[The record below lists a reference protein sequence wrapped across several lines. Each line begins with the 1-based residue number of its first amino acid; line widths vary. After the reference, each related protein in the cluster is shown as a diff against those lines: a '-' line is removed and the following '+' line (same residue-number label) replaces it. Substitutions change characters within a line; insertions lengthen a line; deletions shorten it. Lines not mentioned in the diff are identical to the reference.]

1 MLNSQI
7 SNMKKAGQLPEL
19 LKPSSQNI
27 PLAQKMPSKDP
38 TDLDKTKKST
48 FTYTSYFV
56 VQSFENFYS
65 QSAIRILL
73 LLYLL

>member
-7 SNMKKAGQLPEL
+7 SSMKKAGQLPEL
-19 LKPSSQNI
+19 LQPSSQNI

-38 TDLDKTKKST
+38 TDLDQTKKST

-56 VQSFENFYS
+56 VQSLDNFYS
-65 QSAIRILL
+65 QSAMRILF